1 MFPVQLKPGIRF
13 MLFEDTYQVLKK
25 LPNFKVQV
33 EKENFNVPQIFT
45 QGELIKALS
54 DGNLKFECTGKNLSK
69 TSGVMNTS
77 YALGELG
84 ESGFKEEAIFR
95 YEVIK
100 PLLVTSEQNAISRA
114 DEVNSWSENPEKAK
128 KNLNGC
134 LVYHTVSSQSIYRWL
149 KAYKESCGDIR
160 SLLPSYHNCGGK
172 GNPRISTKVYELI
185 NESINVYYKNKQ
197 RISINDLWL
206 NLTDM
211 ISEHNKFSIYKL
223 DVPPYSTLA
232 RYVSKIPEYQSIA
245 SRYSKKTADNKFKG
259 QGNGVETSFPLERV
273 EIDHTPVD
281 IIIKEEDGTEIGRPF
296 LVLAIDK
303 FTRNALGF
311 SLGLSNGVGWPEV
324 SQCIK
329 SIMTD
334 KSYVK
339 DMYPFIENEW
349 NAFGV
354 PKTLVIDNGNEFKN
368 KSMTDACYQLGIVL
382 QICPPKVPEWKG
394 SIERFFGTTNTSLVH
409 NLPGTTRS
417 NPTKLDTDEN
427 PSKSATLTFSQF
439 NALLHKW
446 IIDVYSQDFHKGADG
461 IPAKLW
467 KKAIEDYPISWPNSS
482 SEIVTLLGRTA
493 QRKISNRGIE
503 INCLHYNCNN
513 LNKLLMQFSKE
524 NKGLEEDFNVKYDP
538 FNIGELFVYDHL
550 INKEWIKVPCTNPQ
564 YATNLS
570 EWEHKE
576 IRAYAHK
583 EYGIVD
589 YEALA
594 RAKHMIR
601 TMIEN
606 NIGYTPKEKAR
617 ANKINADEEIKKAKE
632 ELESTNAIL
641 HHTDADAITEDN
653 ISDLGFS
660 VTTPTAL
667 IPESLAKAENRTQ
680 DDNIINI
687 KQAKKGKARGAKK
700 SSSTNEVQLLNSD
713 KNKTLDDNIY
723 MDDFSGFSI
732 LTDF

>member
-1 MFPVQLKPGIRF
+1 MFPVLLKPGIRF
-13 MLFEDTYQVLKK
+13 MLFEDTYQILKK
-25 LPNFKVQV
+25 LPNLKVQV
-33 EKENFNVPQIFT
+33 EKENFNVTQIFT
-45 QGELIKALS
+45 QAELITALS
-54 DGNLKFECTGKNLSK
+54 NGDLKFECTGKNLSK
-69 TSGVMNTS
+69 TSGGINTS
-77 YALGELG
+77 YALGELDV
-84 ESGFKEEAIFR
+84 SSFKEEAIFR

-100 PLLVTSEQNAISRA
+100 PLLELSEQNAISRA
-114 DEVNSWSENPEKAK
+114 DEVNSWSVNPKKAK
-128 KNLNGC
+128 RNLNDC

-172 GNPRISTKVYELI
+172 GNPRISPKI
-185 NESINVYYKNKQ
+185 NEFINEAIDLYYNKQQ
-197 RISINDLWL
+197 RISIKELWL
-206 NLTDM
+206 CLTNM
-211 ISEHNKFSIYKL
+211 IAEHNRFSVIKL
-223 DVPPYSTLA
+223 DIPPYPTLA

-245 SRYSKKTADNKFKG
+245 SRYSKRSADYKFKVI
-259 QGNGVETSFPLERV
+259 GNGVETSFPLERV

-281 IIIKEEDGTEIGRPF
+281 IIIKEDNGTEIGRPF

-303 FTRNALGF
+303 YTRNALGF

-354 PKTLVIDNGNEFKN
+354 PKTLVIDNGLEFKN
-368 KSMTDACYQLGIVL
+368 SSMKDTCYQLGIVL
-382 QICPPKVPEWKG
+382 RICPPKVPEWKG

-417 NPTKLDTDEN
+417 NPTKLDSDEN
-427 PSKSATLTFSQF
+427 PSALATLTFSQF

-446 IIDVYSQDFHKGADG
+446 IIDVYSQDFHKGVGG
-461 IPAKLW
+461 IPSKLW
-467 KKAIEDYPISWPNSS
+467 KKAIGDYPVSWPNSS
-482 SEIVTLLGRTA
+482 SDIVTLLGRTA

-503 INCLHYNCNN
+503 INCLHYNGNN
-513 LNKLLMQFSKE
+513 LNRLLMQFSKE
-524 NKGLEEDFNVKYDP
+524 NKGLEEDFTVKYDP
-538 FNIGELFVYDHL
+538 YNLRELFVYDHV
-550 INKEWIKVPCTNPQ
+550 ITKEWIKVPCTNPQ

-576 IRAYAHK
+576 MRAYARK

-589 YEALA
+589 YESLA

-617 ANKINADEEIKKAKE
+617 ANKINADEEINKARRE
-632 ELESTNAIL
+632 VESASNILYHMNAL
-641 HHTDADAITEDN
+641 SEDN
-653 ISDLGFS
+653 ISDIGI
-660 VTTPTAL
+660 TIATPKII
-667 IPESLAKAENRTQ
+667 IPESLVSTEESKQ

-687 KQAKKGKARGAKK
+687 KQARKEKARGTKK
-700 SSSTNEVQLLNSD
+700 QLSSNEIQLLDGKKD
-713 KNKTLDDNIY
+713 KPLNDNIC

>member
-13 MLFEDTYQVLKK
+13 MLYEETYQILKK
-25 LPNFKVQV
+25 LPNLKVQV
-33 EKENFNVPQIFT
+33 EKEHFNMTQIFT
-45 QGELIKALS
+45 QSELITALS
-54 DGNLKFECTGKNLSK
+54 EGNLKFECTGKNISK
-69 TSGVMNTS
+69 TSGGINTS
-77 YALGELG
+77 YALGELDD
-84 ESGFKEEAIFR
+84 SSFKEEAIFR

-100 PLLVTSEQNAISRA
+100 PLLEPSEQNAISRA
-114 DEVNSWSENPEKAK
+114 NEVNSWSNNLEKAK
-128 KNLNGC
+128 KNLNDC

-172 GNPRISTKVYELI
+172 GKVRISPKVYEFI
-185 NESINVYYKNKQ
+185 NDSIDLYYKKQQ
-197 RISINDLWL
+197 RISIKDLWL
-206 NLTDM
+206 SLTYM
-211 ISEHNKFSIYKL
+211 ISEHNRFSVIKL
-223 DVPPYSTLA
+223 EIPPYPTLA

-245 SRYSKKTADNKFKG
+245 SRYSKRSADYKFKEI
-259 QGNGVETSFPLERV
+259 GNGVETSFPLERV

-281 IIIKEEDGTEIGRPF
+281 IIIKEENGTEIGRPF

-339 DMYPFIENEW
+339 NMYPFIENEW

-354 PKTLVIDNGNEFKN
+354 PKTLVIDNGLEFKN
-368 KSMTDACYQLGIVL
+368 SSMKDTCYQLGIVL

-417 NPTKLDTDEN
+417 NPTKLDSDEN
-427 PSKSATLTFSQF
+427 PSALATLTFSQF

-446 IIDVYSQDFHKGADG
+446 IIDVYSQDFHKGVGG
-461 IPAKLW
+461 IPSKLW
-467 KKAIEDYPISWPNSS
+467 KKAIEDCPVSWPNSS
-482 SEIVTLLGRTA
+482 SDIVTLLGRTA

-503 INCLHYNCNN
+503 INCLHYNGNN
-513 LNKLLMQFSKE
+513 LNRLLMQFNKE
-524 NKGLEEDFNVKYDP
+524 NKGLKEDFTVKYDP
-538 FNIGELFVYDHL
+538 YNLGELFVYDHL
-550 INKEWIKVPCTNPQ
+550 IAKEWIKVPCTNPQ
-564 YATNLS
+564 YAINLS

-576 IRAYAHK
+576 MRAYARK

-589 YEALA
+589 YESLA

-606 NIGYTPKEKAR
+606 NIGYTPKAKAR
-617 ANKINADEEIKKAKE
+617 ANKINADEEIKKAKRE
-632 ELESTNAIL
+632 VIRASNILYHTNAIS
-641 HHTDADAITEDN
+641 EDN
-653 ISDLGFS
+653 ISDIGI
-660 VTTPTAL
+660 TIDTPKII
-667 IPESLAKAENRTQ
+667 IPESLVSTEASKQ
-680 DDNIINI
+680 DDNIIKINQAR
-687 KQAKKGKARGAKK
+687 KEKPRRAKKQ
-700 SSSTNEVQLLNSD
+700 SSSNDIQLFNG
-713 KNKTLDDNIY
+713 KNNKLLKNDTC